1 MEADST
7 QNLPEGNATGN
18 VDKIQSI
25 NQSKLDTVSTEHPA
39 EGNVTAN
46 RKRKRK
52 TVKKAESQD
61 EVQSVDQTKMNL
73 LETDLTVQPLGE
85 NLKMEA
91 GSTQNL
97 SEQNATSNVDEVQS
111 INQSKLDTG
120 STVYP
125 AEGNVTAK
133 RKKKKKSVNKA
144 KSQDEVQSVDQT
156 NLLETD
162 LTAQP
167 LGESPKMEVGS
178 LQNLSEGN
186 ATGNVDEV
194 QSINQSK
201 LETGSTK
208 HPAEGNVTAKR
219 KKKKKSVN
227 KAKSQDEVQSV
238 EQTKMHLLET
248 DLTVQPLGE
257 NLKMDA
263 GSLQNLSEGN
273 ATGNVDKVQSIN
285 QSKLDNGS
293 TEHPAEGNVTAK
305 RKKERKSVKKAK
317 SQDEIQ
323 SVDQTKMNILETDL
337 TVQPLGENPKMDAGS
352 LQNLSEG
359 NATGNVDEVRSIN
372 QSKLDTGSTEHPA
385 EGNVTAKRKKKRKSV
400 EKAKS
405 QDEIQSVDQM
415 EMNLLEAD
423 LTVQPLGES
432 PKIDAG
438 ATQNLSEGNE
448 TGNVD
453 EVQSVNQSKLDTGS
467 IEHLVEGNVTA
478 KRKKKRKS
486 VKKAKSQDEVQ
497 SKDQT
502 KMNLPETDLTVQPL
516 GENPKM
522 DAGSLQNLSEGN
534 ATGNVDEVQS
544 IIQSKLDTGST
555 EHPVEGNVTAKRKK
569 KRKSG
574 EKAKSQDEVQSVG
587 QIEMNLLETDL
598 TVQPL
603 GENPKMDAGSMQNLS
618 EGNVTGNVDE
628 FQSVNQ
634 SKLDTGSA
642 EHPVG
647 GNVTAKRKRK
657 RKSVKMA
664 SSLDEVQ
671 SVDQTTMNLLKT
683 ELTVQSLAENTKMDA
698 GSMQNLSEGNATGN
712 VDEVQSI
719 NQSKLDTG
727 STEHLVEGNVT
738 AKRKRKKKSVKK
750 AKIKDEMESV
760 DQTKR
765 NVGSIEGTVV
775 VPDVV
780 EVSCYE
786 ASSGLVVEN
795 LPSDRQM
802 EFEGKFF
809 PCESEHRS
817 QPNNLAGQDGKF
829 ENQLTEVNY
838 QVILDDNDE
847 RKRFTVGRSVL
858 SARNIRATEQFSSCD
873 VRDEKFLYPE
883 MAPIT
888 STRRKLLV
896 LDLNGILADVVR
908 PPPRNCTSDIKISK
922 HSAVFRR
929 PFCDDFLRFC
939 FQNFDV
945 GIWSSRYKI
954 VIRRIVNFLLGDLK
968 HKLLFCWDMSHCT
981 RTRFKTLENRH
992 KPMVFKELRKI
1003 WESDNPNLPWKKGDY
1018 NESNTLLLDD
1028 SPYKALLNPSHTGI
1042 FPHSYCY
1049 LNKNDNSLGPGGDLR
1064 VYLEGLVKSDSVQK
1078 YVEQHPFGQ
1087 TPINESNLSWQFYS
1101 GVLSSMSDKLK
1112 DKRPIPDIVSVKT

>member
-1 MEADST
+1 M
-7 QNLPEGNATGN
+7 L
-18 VDKIQSI
+18 VHCK
-25 NQSKLDTVSTEHPA
+25 
-39 EGNVTAN
+39 
-46 RKRKRK
+46 
-52 TVKKAESQD
+52 
-61 EVQSVDQTKMNL
+61 
-73 LETDLTVQPLGE
+73 
-85 NLKMEA
+85 
-91 GSTQNL
+91 
-97 SEQNATSNVDEVQS
+97 
-111 INQSKLDTG
+111 
-120 STVYP
+120 
-125 AEGNVTAK
+125 
-133 RKKKKKSVNKA
+133 
-144 KSQDEVQSVDQT
+144 
-156 NLLETD
+156 
-162 LTAQP
+162 
-167 LGESPKMEVGS
+167 
-178 LQNLSEGN
+178 NLSEGN

-201 LETGSTK
+201 L
-208 HPAEGNVTAKR
+208 
-219 KKKKKSVN
+219 
-227 KAKSQDEVQSV
+227 
-238 EQTKMHLLET
+238 
-248 DLTVQPLGE
+248 
-257 NLKMDA
+257 
-263 GSLQNLSEGN
+263 
-273 ATGNVDKVQSIN
+273 
-285 QSKLDNGS
+285 
-293 TEHPAEGNVTAK
+293 
-305 RKKERKSVKKAK
+305 
-317 SQDEIQ
+317 
-323 SVDQTKMNILETDL
+323 
-337 TVQPLGENPKMDAGS
+337 
-352 LQNLSEG
+352 
-359 NATGNVDEVRSIN
+359 
-372 QSKLDTGSTEHPA
+372 DTGSTEH

-415 EMNLLEAD
+415 EMNLLEGD

-432 PKIDAG
+432 PKIDSG

-453 EVQSVNQSKLDTGS
+453 EVQSINQSKLDTGS

-502 KMNLPETDLTVQPL
+502 KMNLPETDLTVQAL

-544 IIQSKLDTGST
+544 INQSKLDTGST

-569 KRKSG
+569 KRKSS

-603 GENPKMDAGSMQNLS
+603 GENPKMDA
-618 EGNVTGNVDE
+618 
-628 FQSVNQ
+628 
-634 SKLDTGSA
+634 GSA

-698 GSMQNLSEGNATGN
+698 GSMQNLSEGNATSN

-750 AKIKDEMESV
+750 AKNKDEMQSV

-873 VRDEKFLYPE
+873 VRDEKFL
-883 MAPIT
+883 
-888 STRRKLLV
+888 
-896 LDLNGILADVVR
+896 
-908 PPPRNCTSDIKISK
+908 
-922 HSAVFRR
+922 R

-1042 FPHSYCY
+1042 FPNSYCY